1 LAGGKSLMIDLFLNG
16 RWKIV
21 DLWWKIDLWLM
32 IDYGGRLISGG

>member
-1 LAGGKSLMIDLFLNG
+1 MIDLFLNG

-21 DLWWKIDLWLM
+21 DLWCMVDQWWRIDLWLM